1 MACPSR
7 PGTARSLHGRGWE
20 RISTTGSRTMAQA
33 TEKITT
39 KEDRKGLACNVDA
52 PSTPAQNEL
61 TLVG

>member
-1 MACPSR
+1 
-7 PGTARSLHGRGWE
+7 
-20 RISTTGSRTMAQA
+20 MAQA

-39 KEDRKGLACNVDA
+39 KEDRKGLAGNVDA